1 VLTVV
6 LCSEAKA
13 ATVDYMEKCPHP
25 EKASVTLHYLRH
37 ASDLRPFVAACGDPH
52 VRLPDLEAKEF
63 EVVEGGEVYFV
74 GDEEEEAAAAD
85 GEEREAGGEQEEGAV
100 ADGEEREVGGEQ
112 EEGAAARA
120 ESEP

>member
-1 VLTVV
+1 M

-13 ATVDYMEKCPHP
+13 ATVEYMEKCPHP
-25 EKASVTLHYLRH
+25 EKASVTLHYLRY

-63 EVVEGGEVYFV
+63 EVVQGGELYFV
-74 GDEEEEAAAAD
+74 GDEEEAAAAD
-85 GEEREAGGEQEEGAV
+85 GEERKVGGEQEEGAA